1 MPDPRNIFKN
11 RYKKQTKTYGYG
23 KVAGIEVG
31 TILSSRQECSDRG
44 LHGPTQAGIHGNATY
59 GAYSV
64 VLSGGYED
72 DEDNG
77 ERVWYTGEGGRKN
90 GGGPQIA
97 DQDWKNKNNRSLK
110 ISCAP
115 DRYPIRVIRGHT
127 LHSRYAPS
135 WGYRY
140 DGLYRVAKAIQVR
153 GKAGKLLC
161 KFLFVRQKGQP
172 PLPQPTA
179 GSPTTLHSQRPKQSS
194 HSHSSSD
201 DESETADVK
210 SFTSRRTNSPSSG
223 GTHIQNYRRQDHEP
237 EVIEIDD
244 SEKADSVKG
253 SPSNSTFSGVDS
265 NENEQEAFE
274 HDSEYVSEVDQK
286 QEEEPDVLG
295 EEPAAILNNEPLSSA
310 SSRKRKRISVLR
322 CSSDEDL
329 PLERKRLQRRLDPP
343 SSPGLGTD
351 EDAISLFSD
360 DENRRIGETI
370 GISTPRTKKLP
381 HPAPQKT
388 SSRRSLPLNPV
399 SLPSTRGGK
408 LDPPDRQ
415 EGIFDESH
423 VLHALHSSSKSGVA
437 PSPSPASLSSPSDFA
452 SSVVRND
459 NPVPTASATVP
470 GATLVSGNS
479 ADQNSVSG
487 IITSSIAQSP
497 LQLVS
502 SRTETARSISPPASS
517 PDVPIASYDPYA
529 PQSSTVSPRA
539 PLTSHNLASSSRLRS
554 SENPD
559 PLSLSVSTPC
569 SSEAVV
575 SANSAS
581 PNLDPI
587 TSLPSELRP
596 IPMGPPL
603 SSASSIPYPGLQL
616 LEHQRQTNSS
626 KFDWS
631 GLLHDLYMIQVEET
645 RMLLSGVEECPSSSL

>member
-179 GSPTTLHSQRPKQSS
+179 GSPTTLHLQRPKQHSPS
-194 HSHSSSD
+194 HSRSD
-201 DESETADVK
+201 DESETAEVE
-210 SFTSRRTNSPSSG
+210 SFPSRRTRSPSSD
-223 GTHIQNYRRQDHEP
+223 GTHVQNHKGQDHEP
-237 EVIEIDD
+237 EVFEIED

-253 SPSNSTFSGVDS
+253 SSSNSTFSAVGS
-265 NENEQEAFE
+265 NKNEQEAFE
-274 HDSEYVSEVDQK
+274 NDSEYMSEVDQK
-286 QEEEPDVLG
+286 QEEESDVLG
-295 EEPAAILNNEPLSSA
+295 EEPAAIPNNEPLSSA
-310 SSRKRKRISVLR
+310 ATSRKRKRISVLR

-329 PLERKRLQRRLDPP
+329 PLERKRRQRRLVP
-343 SSPGLGTD
+343 SSSPVLVTD

-360 DENRRIGETI
+360 DENGRIGET
-370 GISTPRTKKLP
+370 GISIYRTKKLP

-388 SSRRSLPLNPV
+388 NSRRSLPLDPNSPV
-399 SLPSTRGGK
+399 STRGGK
-408 LDPPDRQ
+408 LDTPDRQ
-415 EGIFDESH
+415 EGILGESH
-423 VLHALHSSSKSGVA
+423 VLHALHSSSKIGFA
-437 PSPSPASLSSPSDFA
+437 PSLSSPSGAA
-452 SSVVRND
+452 SSVARND
-459 NPVPTASATVP
+459 NPLPTVNPPPMSVSLSASATVP
-470 GATLVSGNS
+470 EATLVSGNS
-479 ADQNSVSG
+479 AYQTSVSG
-487 IITSSIAQSP
+487 IITSSMAQSP
-497 LQLVS
+497 LQIVS

-517 PDVPIASYDPYA
+517 PDVPIASYDPSA
-529 PQSSTVSPRA
+529 PQSSTVSPQA
-539 PLTSHNLASSSRLRS
+539 PLASHNLASSSRLQCY
-554 SENPD
+554 ENPD
-559 PLSLSVSTPC
+559 PLSLIKACSYGTST
-569 SSEAVV
+569 
-575 SANSAS
+575 
-581 PNLDPI
+581 I
-587 TSLPSELRP
+587 IRFFH
-596 IPMGPPL
+596 PL
-603 SSASSIPYPGLQL
+603 SRAAAVRAPASDEFVQIR
-616 LEHQRQTNSS
+616 LE
-626 KFDWS
+626 WA
-631 GLLHDLYMIQVEET
+631 VA
-645 RMLLSGVEECPSSSL
+645 